1 MTNHEILKEARDQYN
16 SKIREIYDLKGS
28 ALYTPD
34 THKIW
39 EHISRIVALTYH
51 DQSKYSARLEDI
63 VDIDDANKL
72 AIDLINVVLPI
83 LEQREMGSS

>member
-1 MTNHEILKEARDQYN
+1 MTNHEILKEARNQYN
-16 SKIREIYDLKGS
+16 NKIREIYDLKGS

-63 VDIDDANKL
+63 VDIDDANQL
-72 AIDLINVVLPI
+72 AIDLIKVILPT
-83 LEQREMGSS
+83 LEKIEKGKS

>member
-1 MTNHEILKEARDQYN
+1 MTNHEILKEARNKYN
-16 SKIREIYDLKGS
+16 SKIREIYNLKGG

-51 DQSKYSARLEDI
+51 DQSKYSAKIEDI
-63 VDIDDANKL
+63 VDIDEANVL
-72 AIDLINVVLPI
+72 AMNLIDVVLPI
-83 LEQREMGSS
+83 LEKREKLL

>member
-1 MTNHEILKEARDQYN
+1 MTNYKVLEEARNQYN
-16 SKIREIYDLKGS
+16 NKIREIYDLKGS

-51 DQSKYSARLEDI
+51 DQSKYSARLEDV

-72 AIDLINVVLPI
+72 AMDLINVILPT
-83 LEQREMGSS
+83 LEKREKTQS